1 MPESPQFRDP
11 YFYMD
16 LALEQARTAGD
27 DVPIGAVIV
36 HNGSVIGV
44 GVNERE
50 RSLDPSGHAEIIA
63 LRNAAR
69 ALNNWRMTG
78 AQIYVTLEPCP
89 MCAEA
94 LIQSRIAQIFF
105 GAYDP
110 RGGAC
115 GSAFNL
121 FVEGR
126 PFPMP
131 EIIGG
136 IKEAECKELLTDFFR
151 KRGDQADKSN

>member
-1 MPESPQFRDP
+1 MPESPKIRDP

-16 LALEQARTAGD
+16 LALEQARTAGE
-27 DVPIGAVIV
+27 DVPVGAVIV

-44 GVNERE
+44 GANQRE
-50 RSLDPSGHAEIIA
+50 RALDPSGHAEIVA
-63 LRNAAR
+63 LREAAK

-94 LIQSRIAQIFF
+94 LIQARIAQIYF

-131 EIIGG
+131 EVIGG

-151 KRGDQADKSN
+151 HRSEQQDK

>member
-1 MPESPQFRDP
+1 MPESPNNQDL

-16 LALEQARTAGD
+16 LALKQAQQSEE
-27 DVPIGAVIV
+27 DVPVGAVIV
-36 HNGSVIGV
+36 QDGSIIAV

-50 RSLDPSGHAEIIA
+50 RTLDPTGHAEIVA
-63 LRNAAR
+63 LRKAAQN
-69 ALNNWRMTG
+69 LNNWRLTG
-78 AQIYVTLEPCP
+78 CQIYVTLEPCA

-94 LIQSRIAQIFF
+94 LIQARVSTIVF

-110 RGGAC
+110 RSGAC
-115 GSAFNL
+115 GSLFNL

-126 PFPMP
+126 PYPMP

-136 IKEAECKELLTDFFR
+136 IMEANCKKLLTEFFR
-151 KRGDQADKSN
+151 NRPDGP